1 MSIVYYWDICRRVEG
16 SAAAISWSKLEER
29 NRQVVTVDVVLPA
42 LRKSPGLSLHVDGGD
57 GLS

>member
-1 MSIVYYWDICRRVEG
+1 MEG

-29 NRQVVTVDVVLPA
+29 DRQVVTVDVVLPA
-42 LRKSPGLSLHVDGGD
+42 LRKSPGLSLHVDGGE